1 MMKKVLFVFLVLALA
16 LSACG
21 QAAAKAP
28 DECSAD
34 EYGCAVIPAG
44 QTIKIGMGAPL
55 LGDYSMFGIDISQGA
70 KIAIDNDEG
79 IDGFKFELVA
89 EDTGG
94 SAEGGAAVANKM
106 VTDPTVVAIAGHIF
120 SGSTQAAMPIYEK
133 AMIPMLSPSAT
144 NPPLTEQGSKVFN
157 RIAFTDA
164 TQAEYAAKMMYNDL
178 GVKKLAVLHDGSAYG
193 QGLAELVQTDF
204 TAEGG
209 EVVAFEAITPGEVD
223 YSAVLSSIAGSSPD
237 AVYFGGYAAE
247 QIVMANQWKQ
257 AGLEGVIMF
266 GCDGTFGSEFI
277 EKTGENGEGAYA
289 VSLVPPDSPEKTAF
303 DEAYKAAYGI
313 EAGSL
318 SPYTW
323 AAYDTGAILVSEIK
337 DVAILGKDGSLYV
350 PRTALV
356 NAVRN
361 TTGFQGLTGTMT
373 CNSVGECN
381 ASGPTFYKVSEGA
394 WVPVQ

>member
-1 MMKKVLFVFLVLALA
+1 MKKVLFVFLMLTLV

-21 QAAAKAP
+21 QQAAKLP
-28 DECSAD
+28 DECTVD
-34 EYGCAVIPAG
+34 EYGCAAIPAG

-70 KIAIDNDEG
+70 NIAINADAG
-79 IDGFKFELVA
+79 IEGFKFELVA
-89 EDTGG
+89 EDDGG

-106 VTDPTVVAIAGHIF
+106 VTDPTIVAIAGHIF
-120 SGSTQAAMPIYEK
+120 SGATQAAMPIYEK

-157 RIAFTDA
+157 RTCFTDA
-164 TQAEYAAKMMYNDL
+164 TQAKFAAKMMAEDL
-178 GVKKLAVLHDGSAYG
+178 GIKKLAIMHDGSAYG

-204 TAEGG
+204 EALGG

-223 YSAVLSSIAGSSPD
+223 YSAPLSSIAGSAPE

-247 QIVMANQWKQ
+247 QIVMANQWAQ
-257 AGLEGVIMF
+257 SGLEGVTMF

-277 EKTGENGEGAYA
+277 EKTAANGEGAYA
-289 VSLVPPDSPEKTAF
+289 VSLVPPDSDAKVAF
-303 DEAYKAAYGI
+303 DAAYLAAYGI

-323 AAYDTGAILVSEIK
+323 AAYDTAGMLLQAIK
-337 DVAILGKDGSLYV
+337 NVAILGKDGTLYV

-356 NAVRN
+356 NEVRN
-361 TTGFQGLTGTMT
+361 TVGYQGLTGTMT
-373 CNSVGECN
+373 CDEVGECN
-381 ASGPTFYKVSEGA
+381 ASGPTFYKVDAGA